1 MLRSSADTTATCE
14 SVGVN
19 LEGLPRLSAHHRWVY
34 VVGRI
39 VVESVNMDARLRALL
54 ATMRGRTEPDAVLEA
69 APPWNSSITNCR
81 KLLPGIANDTTRTAI
96 ATILDEAD
104 RAWNERN
111 RYVHDMLIDKI
122 AADDDSYSRA
132 VGSKGEDQ
140 RLRRR
145 LARDTKGGA
154 PDAQVVSLDHAVEL
168 VQQLVSA
175 TWRLQAARGY
185 LAGRTTMW
193 SALLFGHV
201 TGEWDGSAEWV
212 SGKEDEDD

>member
-1 MLRSSADTTATCE
+1 M
-14 SVGVN
+14 
-19 LEGLPRLSAHHRWVY
+19 SAHHQWVY

-39 VVESVNMDARLRALL
+39 VLESVSMDARLRALL
-54 ATMRGRTEPDAVLEA
+54 ATMRGCMEPDAALGA
-69 APPWNSSITNCR
+69 APPWNSSMTDCR
-81 KLLPGIANDTTRTAI
+81 KLLPGLASDTTRAAI
-96 ATILDEAD
+96 ATVLDEAD

-122 AADDDSYSRA
+122 AVDDDSYPTV
-132 VGSKGEDQ
+132 VGSTGEHQ

-154 PDAQVVSLDHAVEL
+154 PDAQVVSLDHAVKL
-168 VQQLVSA
+168 VEQLVSA

-185 LAGRTTMW
+185 LAGRTSMW

-201 TGEWDGSAEWV
+201 TGNWDGSADSI
-212 SGKEDEDD
+212 SGDED